1 MHEWALA
8 EAILA
13 SANET
18 AQKQHLKTVS
28 EVHIKLGQLQQIDQN
43 ILKFAFTQLKEGKL
57 KNAKLTIKT
66 QKPKLQCNACG
77 NTWALNAKN
86 LDEDTAEAI
95 HFIPEIA
102 HTYIKCQKCKSPDF
116 TILTGRGIWLQM
128 IKGAR

>member
-28 EVHIKLGQLQQIDQN
+28 EVQVKLGQLQQIDQD
-43 ILKFAFTQLKEGKL
+43 ILQFAFTRLKKGKF
-57 KNAKLTIKT
+57 KNAKLTIRT
-66 QKPKLQCNACG
+66 QKPRLQCNTCG
-77 NTWALNAKN
+77 NTWTLNTKN
-86 LDEDTAEAI
+86 LDKDTAEAI

-102 HTYIKCQKCKSPDF
+102 HAYIKCPKCKSPDF
-116 TILTGRGIWLQM
+116 TILRGRGIWLQT